1 MSDIDNDHLRRLDGG
16 LLLVFR
22 ELLRTR
28 RATVAGDRLG
38 LSQSAIS
45 HALNRLRDLF
55 DDQLFVRR
63 PHGFEPTARALEL
76 GPQIEQM
83 IEIASRALSPQGGFD
98 PSTSARM
105 FSFGA
110 PEFVTG
116 LVGADLINRLKIQ
129 APGVSFAIGH
139 TTEEDAYR
147 ALRQGQMDF
156 ALGRFGAA
164 RPGYVTEPLYE
175 DVYCVV
181 ARKGHP
187 TITGAIDEAGWRDTG
202 HIYAWSQSET
212 APSEAGKLTHVT
224 MLAAVPHWLTV
235 LMLVAS
241 SDGVATC
248 PRRFAQRHAAMLG
261 LQVLDPPF
269 EPDQIS
275 VSAVRRAGLRDEGVE
290 WFLDQVRQAALGE
303 S

>member
-1 MSDIDNDHLRRLDGG
+1 MSDIDRDHLRRLDGG

-28 RATVAGDRLG
+28 RATQAADRLG

-76 GPQIEQM
+76 GPQVELLIELAGQA
-83 IEIASRALSPQGGFD
+83 ISPNSGFD
-98 PSTSARM
+98 SATSTRM

-116 LVGADLINRLKIQ
+116 LVGADLINRLKAQ
-129 APGVSFAIGH
+129 APGASFAVSH
-139 TTEEDAYR
+139 TAEDDAYR

-164 RPGYVTEPLYE
+164 RPGYVTEPIFE

-181 ARKGHP
+181 AREGHP
-187 TITGAIDEAGWRDTG
+187 TIRGDIDEQRWRETG

-212 APSEAGKLTHVT
+212 APSEVGGSDDVT

-235 LMLVAS
+235 LMLVS
-241 SDGVATC
+241 STDGVATC
-248 PRRFAQRHAAMLG
+248 PRRFAQRHAAKLG

-269 EPDQIS
+269 EPDVIS
-275 VSAVRRAGLRDEGVE
+275 VSAVRRAGLKDEGVA
-290 WFLDQVRQAALGE
+290 WFLDQVRQAALA
-303 S
+303 

>member
-1 MSDIDNDHLRRLDGG
+1 MNDINNDHLRRLDGG

-55 DDQLFVRR
+55 NDQLFVRR

-76 GPQIEQM
+76 GPQVELM
-83 IEIASRALSPQGGFD
+83 IEIAGQALSPRGGFD
-98 PSTSARM
+98 PLLSNRM

-116 LVGADLINRLKIQ
+116 LVGAELINQLRIE

-139 TTEEDAYR
+139 TAEEDAYR

-156 ALGRFGAA
+156 ALGRFGAG
-164 RPGYVTEPLYE
+164 RPGYVTEPLYD

-181 ARKGHP
+181 ARQGHP
-187 TITGAIDEAGWRDTG
+187 TIDGAIDEEGWRETG
-202 HIYAWSQSET
+202 HIWAWSQSET
-212 APSEAGKLTHVT
+212 TPSEAGRRENIT

-241 SDGVATC
+241 TDGVATC
-248 PRRFAQRHAAMLG
+248 PRLFAQRHAAKLG

-269 EPDQIS
+269 EPDVIS

-290 WFLDQVRQAALGE
+290 WFLDQVRQAALG
-303 S
+303 

>member
-76 GPQIEQM
+76 GPQVDLM
-83 IEIASRALSPQGGFD
+83 IEIAGQALSPRGGFD
-98 PSTSARM
+98 PRVSHRM

-116 LVGADLINRLKIQ
+116 LVGADLINRLRDS
-129 APGVSFAIGH
+129 APRVTFSIAH
-139 TTEEDAYR
+139 TAEEDAYR
-147 ALRQGQMDF
+147 ALRQGQLDF

-164 RPGYVTEPLYE
+164 RPGYVTELLYE

-181 ARKGHP
+181 ARQGHP
-187 TITGAIDEAGWRDTG
+187 TIQGAIDEDGWRDTG

-212 APSEAGKLTHVT
+212 APSEAAKTGNVA

-235 LMLVAS
+235 LILVAS
-241 SDGVATC
+241 TDGVATC
-248 PRRFAQRHAAMLG
+248 PRRFARRHAAKLG

-269 EPDQIS
+269 EPDVIT
-275 VSAVRRAGLRDEGVE
+275 VSAVRRAGLQDEGAA
-290 WFLDQVRQAALGE
+290 WFLDQVRQVALG
-303 S
+303 

>member
-1 MSDIDNDHLRRLDGG
+1 MSDIDTNHLRRLDGG

-28 RATVAGDRLG
+28 RATVTGERLG

-63 PHGFEPTARALEL
+63 PHGFEPTVRALEL
-76 GPQIEQM
+76 GPQIDLL
-83 IEIASRALSPQGGFD
+83 IEIAGQALSPLGGFD
-98 PSTSARM
+98 PASSTRM
-105 FSFGA
+105 FSFSA

-116 LVGADLINRLKIQ
+116 LVGAQLINRLRTR
-129 APGVSFAIGH
+129 APGVCFAIGH
-139 TTEEDAYR
+139 IAEDDAYR
-147 ALRQGQMDF
+147 SLRQGQIDF

-164 RPGYVTEPLYE
+164 RPGFVTEPLYE

-181 ARKGHP
+181 AREGHP
-187 TITGAIDEAGWRDTG
+187 AIHGAIDADGWRNTG

-212 APSEAGKLTHVT
+212 VPSEAGKARDVA

-241 SDGVATC
+241 TDGVATC
-248 PRRFAQRHAAMLG
+248 PRRFAQRHAARLG

-269 EPDQIS
+269 EPDVIT
-275 VSAVRRAGLRDEGVE
+275 VSSVRRAGLKDDGVA
-290 WFLDQVRQAALGE
+290 WFLDQVRQAALG
-303 S
+303 

>member
-1 MSDIDNDHLRRLDGG
+1 MSDIDNYHLRRLDGG

-28 RATVAGDRLG
+28 RATAAGDRLG

-45 HALNRLRDLF
+45 HALARLRDLF

-76 GPQIEQM
+76 GPQIDLL
-83 IEIASRALSPQGGFD
+83 IEIAGQAISPNSGFD
-98 PSTSARM
+98 PATSTRM
-105 FSFGA
+105 FNFGA

-116 LVGADLINRLKIQ
+116 LVGADLINRLRDA
-129 APGVSFAIGH
+129 APGVSFAISH
-139 TTEEDAYR
+139 TAEEDAYR
-147 ALRQGQMDF
+147 ALRQGLIDF

-164 RPGYVTEPLYE
+164 RPGYVTELLYE

-181 ARKGHP
+181 ARRDHP
-187 TITGAIDEAGWRDTG
+187 TIHGAIDRRGWRDTG

-212 APSEAGKLTHVT
+212 VPAEAGRSQEVA

-241 SDGVATC
+241 TDGVATC
-248 PRRFAQRHAAMLG
+248 PRRFAQRHADRLG

-269 EPDQIS
+269 APNVIT
-275 VSAVRRAGLRDEGVE
+275 VSAVRRAGLKDEGAA
-290 WFLDQVRQAALGE
+290 WFLDQVRQAATG
-303 S
+303 

>member
-28 RATVAGDRLG
+28 RATLAGDRLG

-76 GPQIEQM
+76 GPQVELM
-83 IEIASRALSPQGGFD
+83 IEIAGQALSPRGGFD
-98 PSTSARM
+98 PARSTRQ
-105 FSFGA
+105 FNFGA

-116 LVGADLINRLKIQ
+116 LVGADLINRLRTV
-129 APGVSFAIGH
+129 APGVTFAIAH
-139 TTEEDAYR
+139 TAEEDAYS

-181 ARKGHP
+181 AREGHP
-187 TITGAIDEAGWRDTG
+187 TIHGAIDADGWRDTG

-212 APSEAGKLTHVT
+212 APSEAGRVNNVA

-241 SDGVATC
+241 TDGVATC
-248 PRRFAQRHAAMLG
+248 PRRFARRHAAKLA

-269 EPDQIS
+269 EPDVIT
-275 VSAVRRAGLRDEGVE
+275 VSAVRRAGLRDEGAA
-290 WFLDQVRQAALGE
+290 WFLDQVRQVALG
-303 S
+303 

>member
-28 RATVAGDRLG
+28 RATLAGERLG

-55 DDQLFVRR
+55 GDQLFVRR

-76 GPQIEQM
+76 GPQVDLM
-83 IEIASRALSPQGGFD
+83 IEIAGQALSPQGGFD
-98 PSTSARM
+98 PLLSKRM
-105 FSFGA
+105 FSFAA

-116 LVGADLINRLKIQ
+116 LVGAELINRLKTL
-129 APGVSFAIGH
+129 APSVSFAIGH
-139 TTEEDAYR
+139 VAEEDAYR
-147 ALRQGQMDF
+147 ALRQGQIDF
-156 ALGRFGAA
+156 ALGRFGAP
-164 RPGYVTEPLYE
+164 RPGFVTEPLYD

-181 ARKGHP
+181 ARQGHP
-187 TITGAIDEAGWRDTG
+187 EIDGAIDEDGWRDTG

-212 APSEAGKLTHVT
+212 APAEAGKISQVT

-241 SDGVATC
+241 TDGVATC
-248 PRRFAQRHAAMLG
+248 PRRFAQRHAARLG

-269 EPDQIS
+269 EPDVIS
-275 VSAVRRAGLRDEGVE
+275 VSAVRRAGLRDEGAE
-290 WFLDQVRQAALGE
+290 WFLDQVRLAALG
-303 S
+303 